1 MTGRAEQTPPANFDA
16 LWLPDNNGRY
26 SVAGRNR
33 NQLTLPENSAQIGTR
48 RIGLLRIFRAG
59 AFFGNEIHAL
69 RIASGEDRGRARM
82 GAARRLGLHPRHW
95 RGVFR
100 PGPIG
105 ADTDAYANA
114 DTFADAFAF
123 TIADTDAD
131 DDQFDGL

>member
-1 MTGRAEQTPPANFDA
+1 MTGRAEQTPPANHDH
-16 LWLPDNNGRY
+16 LWHPDNNDRY
-26 SVAGRNR
+26 SALVRNR
-33 NQLTLPENSAQIGTR
+33 NHLTLPENSAQIGTR

-114 DTFADAFAF
+114 DTFADADAFAF
-123 TIADTDAD
+123 TIANTDAD
-131 DDQFDGL
+131 DDQ

>member
-1 MTGRAEQTPPANFDA
+1 MTGRAEQTPAANHDH
-16 LWLPDNNGRY
+16 LWHPNNNDRY
-26 SVAGRNR
+26 SALVRNR

-82 GAARRLGLHPRHW
+82 GAARRLGLHPLRL

-100 PGPIG
+100 PGPID
-105 ADTDAYANA
+105 ADADANA
-114 DTFADAFAF
+114 NPDTFPDPDAFAF
-123 TIADTDAD
+123 TIPNPDAD
-131 DDQFDGL
+131 AHQ